1 VTPDEPASK
10 PPVKVEGKD
19 YDERVYRKGHP
30 PHRVRNALILIA
42 LVIVGTYLAWTKSIP
57 FQSHFELHA
66 IFKNAANIRKDSPVR
81 IAGVNVGKVESVE
94 SVCSSGLT
102 GNCNSDYSDV
112 TFTVD
117 SNGQPVHSDAQ
128 VAIRPRIFLE
138 GNFFLDV
145 SPGSPSAH
153 DLSSGDVIPI
163 TQTSTAVQLDQILTS
178 LQAPDRANLQK
189 LLEGYGTALTH
200 KPSAK
205 DDATQDPQVQ
215 GLTAAQAINQSFDY
229 GATAARDSAIV
240 NEALQGTEPHDLSNL
255 IAGQARV
262 FTALSGHESQLQGL
276 VTNFN
281 TFAGALADES
291 ANLQRSIKLLGPTL
305 QIAEPALRHTNS
317 TLPFLRTF
325 ARDLASGI
333 KELPATIAASQPW
346 LDQTAGL
353 LSQNELGYVA
363 SQLRAA
369 GPGAGKAAA
378 DGRGLLSQIGQLSGC
393 VDNVLIPTSNVVISD
408 SGSGYNFNP
417 TNAPNYR
424 EFGYATTGLAG
435 ESQVFDG
442 NGPMLRFFS
451 AGGAVPAGGPVPN
464 LRMPVPGGPA
474 PQQDALWGGTTVPPI
489 GTKPVASSEPPFRT
503 DVTCQTNDIPD
514 LNGPAANLGPT
525 SPSIYP

>member
-1 VTPDEPASK
+1 VTPDERAQNAVK
-10 PPVKVEGKD
+10 PKD

-30 PHRVRNALILIA
+30 PHRQRNALILIV
-42 LVIVGTYLAWTKSIP
+42 LIIVGIYLAWTKAIP
-57 FQSHFELHA
+57 FQSHYELHA
-66 IFKNAANIRKDSPVR
+66 IFNNAANIRADSPVR
-81 IAGVNVGKVESVE
+81 IAGVNVGKVESVK
-94 SVCSSGLT
+94 SVCASGLT
-102 GNCNSDYSDV
+102 GNCDSNYSEV

-117 SNGQPVHSDAQ
+117 SSGQPIHSDAQ
-128 VAIRPRIFLE
+128 LEIRPRIFLE

-153 DLSSGDVIPI
+153 DLGSGDTIPV

-205 DDATQDPQVQ
+205 DDATQDPEVQ
-215 GLTAAQAINQSFDY
+215 GLTAAQAINKSFGY

-240 NEALQGTEPHDLSNL
+240 NEALQGTAPHDLSNL

-262 FTALSGHESQLQGL
+262 FSALSGHESQLQGL

-281 TFAGALADES
+281 TVTGALASES
-291 ANLQRSIKLLGPTL
+291 TSLQQAIKLLGPTL
-305 QIAEPALRHTNS
+305 QIAEPALRHTNA
-317 TLPFLRTF
+317 TLPFLRAF
-325 ARDLASGI
+325 ARDLTPGI

-363 SQLRAA
+363 GQLRLA
-369 GPGAGKAAA
+369 GPGAAKAAA
-378 DGRGLLSQIGQLSGC
+378 DGRGLFSQIGLLSGC
-393 VDNVLIPTSNVVISD
+393 VDNVLIPTSNVTIND
-408 SGSGYNFNP
+408 SGSGYNFS
-417 TNAPNYR
+417 TGVPNYR

-442 NGPMLRFFS
+442 NGPALRFFS
-451 AGGAVPAGGPVPN
+451 AGGAVPSGGPVPN
-464 LRMPVPGGPA
+464 LRENVPGGGA
-474 PQQDALWGGTTVPPI
+474 KQDSLWGGSTVPPI

-503 DVTCQTNDIPD
+503 DVSCQNNEVPD
-514 LNGPAANLGPT
+514 LNGPAADLGPPDP
-525 SPSIYP
+525 SPYP